1 MGYRQVSFGFRGD
14 TLNTFLVIP
23 HWLFLI
29 FIQKSYKAKSEGV
42 DLIEFDISLTKDGV
56 AVILHDDTLDRTTN
70 MSGPIRSFFH
80 RDLIHCN
87 PAANFMHSHSERFT
101 YLLFTN
107 KIYIGDEYGSL
118 ISPFKSHFNT
128 KSLLFSAL
136 EKMALPTMDEM
147 VYIYH

>member
-1 MGYRQVSFGFRGD
+1 MTISY
-14 TLNTFLVIP
+14 
-23 HWLFLI
+23 

-107 KIYIGDEYGSL
+107 KIYIGDDMEVSFHHLSL
-118 ISPFKSHFNT
+118 IST
-128 KSLLFSAL
+128 RR
-136 EKMALPTMDEM
+136 
-147 VYIYH
+147 VYNLAPSKKWLCQLWMKWFIFIINK